1 MNSKPERTDREEELL
16 ESLDS
21 FDDEE
26 RRRALRKL
34 KELEARGEIATKDAC
49 PGWVNMH
56 AHTFY
61 SYNARGYSPSRYAW
75 EAYRRGLEVA
85 GIVDF
90 DCLDGTEEFLR
101 AGRTLGLKVAAG
113 FETRCFIPEY
123 SDIEINSP
131 NEPGVYYLAG
141 CGFDSAPQKGTDA
154 GETFAEMRRMARRR
168 NEAMM
173 EKINAHVP
181 EIAID
186 YDEDVLPLTPA
197 GNATERHMLAAYEDK
212 ARRKYPDPD
221 ELAAY
226 WSDRLGV
233 DRGTVRSRLDDLPA
247 LKGLIRKKLMKK
259 GGVGFVEP
267 DESSFPDIDRVVEAT
282 LECEA
287 MPTACWLDGTSEG
300 ESDPMAHF
308 RFLKDKGIP
317 SMTIIPDRNWDID
330 DPKEKQRKLDNLEEV
345 VGVAR
350 DLNMPIM
357 VGTEMNKTSQR
368 FVDAFD
374 TPELKPYVEDFRAG
388 ALVAWGQ
395 TLLKMTADLSYMG
408 EWSREQF
415 GEDEEAR
422 NEFYRRA
429 GAAPLPSEET
439 MKKLREGGATASP
452 DDILDLLED

>member
-1 MNSKPERTDREEELL
+1 MNPEPERTEREEELL
-16 ESLDS
+16 KQLDS

-26 RRRALRKL
+26 RREALQEL
-34 KELEARGEIATKDAC
+34 KELEARGEVSTKDAT

-90 DCLDGTEEFLR
+90 DCLDGSEEFLR
-101 AGRTLGLKVAAG
+101 AGQTLGLKAAAG

-123 SDIEINSP
+123 SDVEINSP

-141 CGFDSAPQKGTDA
+141 TGFDASPREGTDA
-154 GETFAEMRRMARRR
+154 AETFADMRRMARGR

-173 EKINAHVP
+173 DKINAHVP

-186 YDEDVLPLTPA
+186 YDEDVLPLTPS

-221 ELAAY
+221 SLAAY
-226 WSDRLGV
+226 WSDKLEV
-233 DRGTVRSRLDDLPA
+233 DRSTVESVMDDLPA

-267 DESSFPDIDRVVEAT
+267 DEGSFPDIDRVVEAT
-282 LECEA
+282 LEVEA
-287 MPTACWLDGTSEG
+287 LPTACWLDGTSEA
-300 ESDPMAHF
+300 ESNPMAHF
-308 RFLKDKGIP
+308 RFLKNKGIP
-317 SMTIIPDRNWDID
+317 TMTIIPDRNWDVD
-330 DPKEKQRKLDNLEEV
+330 DPQEKQMKLEKLEEV
-345 VGVAR
+345 VEVAR
-350 DLNMPIM
+350 ELNMPIL

-374 TPELKPYVEDFRAG
+374 TPELKPYVEDFRTG
-388 ALVAWGQ
+388 ALVAWGH
-395 TLLKMTADLSYMG
+395 TLLKMTANLSYTG
-408 EWSREQF
+408 DWSREQF
-415 GEDEEAR
+415 GDDEEAR

-429 GAAPLPSEET
+429 GEAPMPSNNT
-439 MKKLREGGATASP
+439 LKSLCRMGADDSP
-452 DDILDLLED
+452 NDILNLLEG